1 MKFFPYGM
9 LCNLPSVKIVTI
21 VCFVCV
27 SIFPGGERCLSFFFQ
42 AKTSQGLDKCILML
56 YLCSSRKWFSV
67 G

>member
-42 AKTSQGLDKCILML
+42 AKTSQELAHFLFLGI
-56 YLCSSRKWFSV
+56 
-67 G
+67 